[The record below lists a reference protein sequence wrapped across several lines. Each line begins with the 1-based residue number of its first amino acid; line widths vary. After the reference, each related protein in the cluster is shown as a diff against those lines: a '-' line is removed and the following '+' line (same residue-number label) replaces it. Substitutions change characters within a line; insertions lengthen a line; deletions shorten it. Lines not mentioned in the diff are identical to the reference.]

1 MGSPNEPPRKVDL
14 KKWDAT
20 WERIRAK
27 QAADKL
33 AAGVDIQPEE
43 LSPEHIINLHDAEAE
58 AAAPQVPEHLPPLP
72 PGTRYGGVLDDYESG
87 SLVRGHVFVQGE
99 DRDWTSCFTWAG
111 TKGYPPMREGVPD
124 LAWHVAIPVNEQP

>member
-33 AAGVDIQPEE
+33 AAEIADRQQAESDLWWGVDPIEGEE
-43 LSPEHIINLHDAEAE
+43 D
-58 AAAPQVPEHLPPLP
+58 
-72 PGTRYGGVLDDYESG
+72 
-87 SLVRGHVFVQGE
+87 
-99 DRDWTSCFTWAG
+99 
-111 TKGYPPMREGVPD
+111 
-124 LAWHVAIPVNEQP
+124 